1 MKSSELKQ
9 LIKESV
15 KEAIQEELK
24 EILLEAIKTPKVATI
39 TSAPIPPVVEHQTP
53 QTPVMSA
60 QEKRE
65 AYQNIL
71 GNMGNTFTSA
81 QVPPKFNPQ
90 GGDSINGSLPPGEVD
105 MSQISGL
112 MNKK

>member
-15 KEAIQEELK
+15 REAIQEELK
-24 EILLEAIKTPKVATI
+24 DILLEAVKTPKVTTI
-39 TSAPIPPVVEHQTP
+39 ASPPHQPVVENQVP
-53 QTPVMSA
+53 QQPVMSA
-60 QEKRE
+60 EQKRT

-71 GNMGNTFTSA
+71 GDMSGQFTSA
-81 QVPPKFNPQ
+81 QVQPKFNPT

-105 MSQISGL
+105 MSQIAGL
-112 MNKK
+112 MGK

>member
-1 MKSSELKQ
+1 MKSSELKK

-24 EILLEAIKTPKVATI
+24 EILLEAVKTPKVTTI
-39 TSAPIPPVVEHQTP
+39 ASPPPVPVVEQKTP
-53 QTPVMSA
+53 QQPVMSA
-60 QEKRE
+60 EEKRA

-71 GNMGNTFTSA
+71 GDMGNTFTSA
-81 QVPPKFNPQ
+81 QVQPKFQPQ

-105 MSQISGL
+105 MTQIAGL
-112 MNKK
+112 MKK

>member
-39 TSAPIPPVVEHQTP
+39 TSSPVAPVVEHQAP
-53 QTPVMSA
+53 QQPVMSA
-60 QEKRE
+60 EEKRT

-71 GNMGNTFTSA
+71 GDMSSTFTST
-81 QVPPKFNPQ
+81 QVQPKFQPQ

-112 MNKK
+112 MNKR

>member
-1 MKSSELKQ
+1 MKSSELKK

-24 EILLEAIKTPKVATI
+24 EILLEAVKTPKVTTI
-39 TSAPIPPVVEHQTP
+39 TSPPPTPVVEHQAP
-53 QTPVMSA
+53 QQPVMSA
-60 QEKRE
+60 EEKRA

-71 GNMGNTFTSA
+71 GDMGNTFTSA
-81 QVPPKFNPQ
+81 QVQPKFQPQ

-105 MSQISGL
+105 MTQIAGL
-112 MNKK
+112 MKK

>member
-1 MKSSELKQ
+1 MKSSELKK

-24 EILLEAIKTPKVATI
+24 EILLEAVKTPKVTTI
-39 TSAPIPPVVEHQTP
+39 TSPPPTPVVEHQAP
-53 QTPVMSA
+53 QQPVMSA
-60 QEKRE
+60 EEKRA

-71 GNMGNTFTSA
+71 GDMGNAFTSA
-81 QVPPKFNPQ
+81 QVQPKFQPQ

-105 MSQISGL
+105 MTQIAGL
-112 MNKK
+112 MKK